1 MSKFGKNNG
10 TSKDAEAKKMKQQLE
25 ALKKKQAK
33 KGK

>member
-1 MSKFGKNNG
+1 MSKFGKKNG